1 MKTNKK
7 TPAPAATGTSVN
19 DNTEAVITNNNTT
32 NSHACQVGA
41 AINITAKKAQK
52 KLSDELSAAN
62 LSRRAQVIAEPT
74 LEALNT
80 FCEQNEEFAQA
91 VLQTDK
97 TFAEC
102 AENAVKGAGGSL
114 SDIEVYRKAVGFYFK
129 GADVHF
135 NMTIDLGD
143 GSDISE
149 QTARPPVSLSLDS
162 LLDF

>member
-7 TPAPAATGTSVN
+7 TPAPAATGTSAN

-32 NSHACQVGA
+32 NSRACQVGA

-91 VLQTDK
+91 VLQTNK

-143 GSDISE
+143 GSDILK